1 MSNNKAIKH
10 KDHKMRPSSSRPP
23 LTRLAAII
31 TATPALTNA
40 TTDSPD
46 RGFLPI
52 ATITDPAIPP
62 RPSLRSPHFGIIR
75 RFGQDPIVMTD
86 TVAEMNQVM
95 ADADCLV
102 PEEQVHA
109 AIDTMASAITDR
121 LKDSNPLLFCV
132 MNGGLILTGQ
142 LLPRLKFP
150 VQAEY
155 LHATR
160 YRQETTGGILEW
172 KLQPEADTKGRT
184 VLIVDDILDEGTTL
198 CAIADYCLAHGASEV
213 LTAVLV
219 DKEHDRKARPG
230 LKADFTGLYVEDRFL
245 FGYGMDYKGYWRNAP
260 GIYAVKGL

>member
-1 MSNNKAIKH
+1 
-10 KDHKMRPSSSRPP
+10 
-23 LTRLAAII
+23 
-31 TATPALTNA
+31 
-40 TTDSPD
+40 
-46 RGFLPI
+46 
-52 ATITDPAIPP
+52 
-62 RPSLRSPHFGIIR
+62 
-75 RFGQDPIVMTD
+75 MTD

-95 ADADCLV
+95 AEADCLV
-102 PEEQVHA
+102 TEPQVHA
-109 AIDTMASAITDR
+109 AIDIMAADITAR

-150 VQAEY
+150 IQSEY

-172 KLQPEADTKGRT
+172 KLQPDASIKDRT
-184 VLIVDDILDEGTTL
+184 VLVVDDILDEGTTL
-198 CAIADYCLAHGASEV
+198 CAIAEYCYAQGASEV

-219 DKEHDRKARPG
+219 DKAHDRKARPG

>member
-1 MSNNKAIKH
+1 
-10 KDHKMRPSSSRPP
+10 
-23 LTRLAAII
+23 
-31 TATPALTNA
+31 
-40 TTDSPD
+40 
-46 RGFLPI
+46 
-52 ATITDPAIPP
+52 
-62 RPSLRSPHFGIIR
+62 
-75 RFGQDPIVMTD
+75 MTD
-86 TVAEMNQVM
+86 TVDELNQVM
-95 ADADCLV
+95 AEADCLV
-102 PEEQVHA
+102 PEEQVYQV
-109 AIDTMASAITDR
+109 IDTMAGEITTA

-172 KLQPEADTKGRT
+172 KLQPEANMNGRT

-219 DKEHDRKARPG
+219 DKQHDRKAKPN
-230 LKADFTGLYVEDRFL
+230 LKADFTGLEVEDRFL